1 MTKKFET
8 NVTRKK
14 KKILC
19 ETVLVFVIV
28 SFVTGLFSHVLTQ
41 YEKRES
47 MLTASSAAEDIVR
60 KIEIQVSK
68 YMENSDLF
76 KNIISSGDI
85 LDHEQFSRLASAM
98 IHDEEIVEA
107 YELAPNGIVTEA
119 YPLEGN
125 EKAIGMNM
133 LELPER
139 KTEALLAKESET
151 YTIAG
156 PYELKQGGIGAL
168 IFDPIYMTENGE
180 KKFWGFSIIVMN
192 WTKFTEQLQLKSLK
206 DTGYYFNVWKKDH
219 NDNRVNIMNHVDMA
233 GMETLT
239 VRCPVPNDTWY
250 LEIIPETGWISLNT
264 RVLSVTLCVLISL
277 LITVLFCQMRKQNL
291 KEEIYAGKI
300 AFAAQKAENASL
312 AKTRFLFNMSHD
324 IRTPMNAIIGYTN
337 LLENHLDDKK
347 TALNYIHKLQSANS
361 ILLSLI
367 NYTLEMARIESGKL
381 ELREEHGSIHKLVNI
396 MKSVTDPL
404 TEEKNLNVRWNVDIR
419 DDDVICDITKLRE
432 IILNII
438 SNAIKYTPEGGN
450 ISIDITEKCEEG
462 SDSALYCFVISDTGI
477 GMSAEYLPHIFEE
490 FSREHTSTESRVAGA
505 GLGLPIVRSLVDLMK
520 GTIGVESEEGK
531 GTAFRVELPFPLYK
545 ESEKEEKHVLSE
557 SELRKLQGCRILLAE
572 DNELN
577 TEIAVEIMK
586 KVGIVSDCVTNGK
599 KCLEKI
605 NEKPAGYYDA
615 VLMDIQM
622 PVMNGY
628 EATAEIRKM
637 SGKKGKIPVIAL
649 TANAFDEDRKKA
661 IASGMND
668 HIAKPIDPDVLAT
681 AILKYVEIE

>member
-1 MTKKFET
+1 MNKQFELDIE
-8 NVTRKK
+8 KK
-14 KKILC
+14 KKRILY
-19 ETVLVFVIV
+19 EAVLVFLAV
-28 SFVTGLFSHVLTQ
+28 SLVTGLFAHVLNQ

-47 MLTASSAAEDIVR
+47 MMTASSTAEDIVR
-60 KIEIQVSK
+60 KIEIQVSE
-68 YMENSDLF
+68 YMQNSDLF
-76 KNIISSGDI
+76 KNIISSGDS
-85 LDHEQFSRLASAM
+85 LDDEQFSYLTSAM
-98 IHDEEIVEA
+98 IQGEDVIEA
-107 YELAPNGIVTEA
+107 YELAPEGIVTEA

-168 IFDPIYMTENGE
+168 IFDPIYITENG
-180 KKFWGFSIIVMN
+180 KKNFWGFSIIVMN

-206 DTGYYFNVWKKDH
+206 DTGYYFNIWKKDH
-219 NDNRVNIMNHVDMA
+219 DGNRVNIMNNVDMT
-233 GMETLT
+233 GMDALT
-239 VRCPVPNDTWY
+239 VTCPVPNDTWY
-250 LEIIPETGWISLNT
+250 LEIIPKIGWVTLNT
-264 RVLSVTLCVLISL
+264 RVLSITLCVLISL
-277 LITVLFCQMRKQNL
+277 LITVLFFQIRRQSL
-291 KEEIYAGKI
+291 KEEVYADEI
-300 AFAAQKAENASL
+300 ALSAQKAENASQ
-312 AKTRFLFNMSHD
+312 AKSRFLFNMSHD

-337 LLENHLDDKK
+337 LLEDHLDDKK
-347 TALNYIHKLQSANS
+347 TSLNYIHKLQSANS

-396 MKSVTDPL
+396 MQSVTDPL
-404 TEEKNLNVRWNVDIR
+404 VEEKNLNVKWNIDIK

-438 SNAIKYTPEGGN
+438 SNAIKYTPDGGN
-450 ISIDITEKCEEG
+450 IQIYITENRTEE
-462 SDSALYCFVISDTGI
+462 SSSALYCFVISDTGI

-490 FSREHTSTESRVAGA
+490 FSRERTSTESRVAGA

-520 GTIGVESEEGK
+520 GTIAVESKEGK
-531 GTAFRVELPFPLYK
+531 GTTFRVELPFPLYK

-557 SELRKLQGCRILLAE
+557 SELQKLHGCRILLAE
-572 DNELN
+572 DNALN

-586 KVGIVSDCVTNGK
+586 KFGIVCDCVTNGK
-599 KCLEKI
+599 KCLELLT
-605 NEKPAGYYDA
+605 EKPDGYYDA

-628 EATAEIRKM
+628 ETTDAIRKM
-637 SGKKGKIPVIAL
+637 EGKKAEIPVIAL
-649 TANAFDEDRKKA
+649 TANAFEEDKKKA
-661 IASGMND
+661 IANGMND
-668 HIAKPIDPDVLAT
+668 HIAKPIDPSTLAMT
-681 AILKYVEIE
+681 LLKYI

>member
-1 MTKKFET
+1 MNKQFELDIE
-8 NVTRKK
+8 KK
-14 KKILC
+14 KKRILY
-19 ETVLVFVIV
+19 EAVLVFLAV
-28 SFVTGLFSHVLTQ
+28 SLVTGLFAHVLNQ

-47 MLTASSAAEDIVR
+47 MMTASSTAEDIVR
-60 KIEIQVSK
+60 KIEIQVSE
-68 YMENSDLF
+68 YMQNSDLF
-76 KNIISSGDI
+76 KNIISSGDS
-85 LDHEQFSRLASAM
+85 LDDEQFSYLTSAM
-98 IHDEEIVEA
+98 IQGEDVIEA
-107 YELAPNGIVTEA
+107 YELAPEGIVTEA

-168 IFDPIYMTENGE
+168 IFDPIYITENG
-180 KKFWGFSIIVMN
+180 KKNFWGFSIIVMN

-206 DTGYYFNVWKKDH
+206 DTGYYFNIWKKDH
-219 NDNRVNIMNHVDMA
+219 DGNRVNIMNNVDMT
-233 GMETLT
+233 GMDALT
-239 VRCPVPNDTWY
+239 VTCPVPNDTWY
-250 LEIIPETGWISLNT
+250 LEIIPKIGWVTLNT
-264 RVLSVTLCVLISL
+264 RVLSITLCVLISL
-277 LITVLFCQMRKQNL
+277 LITVLFFQIRRQSL
-291 KEEIYAGKI
+291 KEEVYADEI
-300 AFAAQKAENASL
+300 ALSAQKAENASQ
-312 AKTRFLFNMSHD
+312 AKSRFLFNMSHD

-337 LLENHLDDKK
+337 LLEDHLDDKK
-347 TALNYIHKLQSANS
+347 TSLNYIHKLQSANS

-396 MKSVTDPL
+396 MQSVTDPL
-404 TEEKNLNVRWNVDIR
+404 VEEKNLNVKWNIDIK

-438 SNAIKYTPEGGN
+438 SNAIKYTPDGGN
-450 ISIDITEKCEEG
+450 IQIDITENRTEE
-462 SDSALYCFVISDTGI
+462 SSSALYCFVISDTGI

-490 FSREHTSTESRVAGA
+490 FSRERTSTESRVAGS

-520 GTIGVESEEGK
+520 GTIAVESKEGK
-531 GTAFRVELPFPLYK
+531 GTTFRVELPFPLYK

-557 SELRKLQGCRILLAE
+557 SELQKLHGCRILLAE
-572 DNELN
+572 DNALN

-586 KVGIVSDCVTNGK
+586 KLGLLCDCVTNGK
-599 KCLEKI
+599 KCLELLT
-605 NEKPAGYYDA
+605 EKPDGYYDA

-628 EATAEIRKM
+628 ETTDAIRKM
-637 SGKKGKIPVIAL
+637 EGKKAEIPVIAL
-649 TANAFDEDRKKA
+649 TANAFEEDKKKA
-661 IASGMND
+661 IANGMND
-668 HIAKPIDPDVLAT
+668 HIAKPIDPSTLAMT
-681 AILKYVEIE
+681 LLKYI

>member
-1 MTKKFET
+1 MNKQFELDIE
-8 NVTRKK
+8 KK
-14 KKILC
+14 KKRILY
-19 ETVLVFVIV
+19 EAVLVFLAV
-28 SFVTGLFSHVLTQ
+28 SLVTGLFAHVLNQ

-47 MLTASSAAEDIVR
+47 MMTASSTAEDIVR
-60 KIEIQVSK
+60 KIEIQVSE
-68 YMENSDLF
+68 YMQNSDLF
-76 KNIISSGDI
+76 KNIISTGDS
-85 LDHEQFSRLASAM
+85 LDDEQFSYLTSAM
-98 IHDEEIVEA
+98 IQGEDVIEA
-107 YELAPNGIVTEA
+107 YELAPEGIVTEA

-168 IFDPIYMTENGE
+168 IFDPIYITENG
-180 KKFWGFSIIVMN
+180 KKNFWGFSIIVMN

-206 DTGYYFNVWKKDH
+206 DTGYYFNIWKKDH
-219 NDNRVNIMNHVDMA
+219 DGNRVNIMNNVDMT
-233 GMETLT
+233 GMDALT
-239 VRCPVPNDTWY
+239 VTCPVPNDTWY
-250 LEIIPETGWISLNT
+250 LEIIPKIGWVTLNT
-264 RVLSVTLCVLISL
+264 RVLSITLCVLISL
-277 LITVLFCQMRKQNL
+277 LITVLFFQIRRQSL
-291 KEEIYAGKI
+291 KEEVYADEI
-300 AFAAQKAENASL
+300 ALSAQKAENASQ
-312 AKTRFLFNMSHD
+312 AKSRFLFNMSHD

-337 LLENHLDDKK
+337 LLEDHLDDKK
-347 TALNYIHKLQSANS
+347 TSLNYIHKLQSANS

-396 MKSVTDPL
+396 MQSVTDPL
-404 TEEKNLNVRWNVDIR
+404 VEEKNLNVKWNIDIK

-438 SNAIKYTPEGGN
+438 SNAIKYTPDGGN
-450 ISIDITEKCEEG
+450 IQIDITENRDEE
-462 SDSALYCFVISDTGI
+462 SSSALYCFVISDTGI

-490 FSREHTSTESRVAGA
+490 FSRERTSTESRVAGS

-520 GTIGVESEEGK
+520 GTIAVESKEGK
-531 GTAFRVELPFPLYK
+531 GTTFRVELPFPLYK

-557 SELRKLQGCRILLAE
+557 SELQKLHGCRILLAE
-572 DNELN
+572 DNALN

-586 KVGIVSDCVTNGK
+586 KFGIVCDCVTNGK
-599 KCLEKI
+599 KCLELLT
-605 NEKPAGYYDA
+605 EKPDGYYDA

-628 EATAEIRKM
+628 ETTDAIRKM
-637 SGKKGKIPVIAL
+637 EGKKAEIPVIAL
-649 TANAFDEDRKKA
+649 TANAFEEDRKKA
-661 IASGMND
+661 IANGMND
-668 HIAKPIDPDVLAT
+668 HIAKSIDPSILAMT
-681 AILKYVEIE
+681 LLKYI

>member
-1 MTKKFET
+1 MNKQFELDIE
-8 NVTRKK
+8 KK
-14 KKILC
+14 KKRILY
-19 ETVLVFVIV
+19 EAVLVFLTV
-28 SFVTGLFSHVLTQ
+28 SLVTGLFAHVLNQ

-47 MLTASSAAEDIVR
+47 MMTASSTAEDIVR
-60 KIEIQVSK
+60 KIEIQVSE
-68 YMENSDLF
+68 YMQNSDLF
-76 KNIISSGDI
+76 KNIISSGDSF
-85 LDHEQFSRLASAM
+85 DDEQFSYLASAM
-98 IHDEEIVEA
+98 IQGEDVIEA
-107 YELAPNGIVTEA
+107 YELAPEGIVTEA

-168 IFDPIYMTENGE
+168 IFDPIYITENG
-180 KKFWGFSIIVMN
+180 KKNFWGFSIIVMN

-206 DTGYYFNVWKKDH
+206 DTGYYFNIWKKDH
-219 NDNRVNIMNHVDMA
+219 DGNRVNIMNNVDMT
-233 GMETLT
+233 GMDALT
-239 VRCPVPNDTWY
+239 VTCPVPNDTWY
-250 LEIIPETGWISLNT
+250 LEIIPKIGWVTLNT
-264 RVLSVTLCVLISL
+264 RVLSITLCVLISL
-277 LITVLFCQMRKQNL
+277 LITVLFFQIRRQSL
-291 KEEIYAGKI
+291 KEEVYADEI
-300 AFAAQKAENASL
+300 ALSAQKAENASQ
-312 AKTRFLFNMSHD
+312 AKSRFLFNMSHD

-337 LLENHLDDKK
+337 LLEDHLDDKK
-347 TALNYIHKLQSANS
+347 TSLNYIHKLQSANS

-396 MKSVTDPL
+396 MQSVTDPL
-404 TEEKNLNVRWNVDIR
+404 VEEKNLNVKWNIDIK

-438 SNAIKYTPEGGN
+438 SNAIKYTPDGGN
-450 ISIDITEKCEEG
+450 IQIDITENRDEE
-462 SDSALYCFVISDTGI
+462 SSSALYCFVISDTGI

-490 FSREHTSTESRVAGA
+490 FSRERISTESRVAGA

-520 GTIGVESEEGK
+520 GTIAVESKEGK
-531 GTAFRVELPFPLYK
+531 GTTFRVELPFPLYK

-557 SELRKLQGCRILLAE
+557 SELQKLHGCRILLAE
-572 DNELN
+572 DNALN

-586 KVGIVSDCVTNGK
+586 KFGIVCDCVTNGK
-599 KCLEKI
+599 KCLELLT
-605 NEKPAGYYDA
+605 EKPDGYYDA

-628 EATAEIRKM
+628 ETTDAIRKM
-637 SGKKGKIPVIAL
+637 EGKKAEIPVIAL
-649 TANAFDEDRKKA
+649 TANAFEEDRKKA
-661 IASGMND
+661 IVNGMND
-668 HIAKPIDPDVLAT
+668 HIAKPIDPSILAMT
-681 AILKYVEIE
+681 LLKYI